1 MACRPAIVSEP
12 AGMRRSTPVLDRREM
27 IGLGAAA
34 VAVAAAT
41 PSRAAPAT
49 LPFLWG
55 AATAGHQVEGN
66 NVNADIWLLEQVRPT
81 IFTEPSGDACDSL
94 HRWREDVAIVKALGL
109 NCYRFSVEWSRIEP
123 APGQFSQACLDHYAR
138 IVDHCREQGLAP
150 VVTFNH
156 FTTPRW
162 FAAAG
167 GWEHPDA
174 PDLFA
179 RYCDRVAR
187 AMAAG
192 MSHALTFNE
201 PNLALGGKWAIHP
214 PSQAMLDAV
223 AACCAAAAKA
233 SGSDRFSLLNAGDPA
248 PMIPGVTAAHVAA
261 RAAIRAARSD
271 LPIGMSLAIPDNVA
285 AGADSAIE
293 RKRAEVYDPFFA
305 VMDKDD
311 FVGVQTYGRAH
322 VGADRDV
329 DPPADAPKRPGGGEW
344 FPAAVGNVV
353 RYAHRATGLPVM
365 VTENGIDAA
374 DDAERERFIPE
385 AVASVE
391 AARRDGIPVL
401 GYIHWSLLDNFEW
414 MSGYG
419 PRFGLVSVDRKTF
432 KRTVKPSAKRLGA
445 IVRAG
450 GVRAG

>member
-1 MACRPAIVSEP
+1 MACRPAIASEP
-12 AGMRRSTPVLDRREM
+12 GMTTGTRLDRREM

-34 VAVAAAT
+34 VAAAAAG
-41 PSRAAPAT
+41 PLRAAPASH
-49 LPFLWG
+49 PFLWG

-66 NVNADIWLLEQVRPT
+66 NINADIWLLEQVKPT
-81 IFTEPSGDACDSL
+81 IFAEPSGDACDSL

-123 APGQFSQACLDHYAR
+123 APGQFSQAYLDHYAR

-167 GWEHPDA
+167 GWENPDA

-192 MSHALTFNE
+192 ISHALTFNE
-201 PNLALGGKWAIHP
+201 PNLALGGNWAIHP
-214 PSQAMLDAV
+214 LSQAMRDAV

-248 PMIPGVTAAHVAA
+248 PMIPGVVAAHVAA

-285 AGADSAIE
+285 VGADSGIE
-293 RKRAEVYDPFFA
+293 RKRAEVYGPFFA

-311 FVGVQTYGRAH
+311 FIGVQTYGRAY
-322 VGADRDV
+322 VGAERDV
-329 DPPADAPKRPGGGEW
+329 DPPTDAPKRPGGGEW

-353 RYAHRATGLPVM
+353 RYAHKATGLPVM

-374 DDAERERFIPE
+374 ADSERERFIPE

-391 AARRDGIPVL
+391 AARRDGVPVL

-419 PRFGLVSVDRKTF
+419 PKFGLVSVDRQTF

-445 IVRAG
+445 IARAG